1 MQRMRRYVPA
11 TLALILGF
19 TTSSCLIQ
27 GRQIK
32 RHGKVVTP
40 GAAPV
45 LQATTRD
52 ELTSR
57 IRNLYNAIDSFQATV
72 EMTPSYGS
80 VYKGQVTDIKDVRGY
95 VLFRKPDAI
104 RILGQVPIVRTKEF
118 EMASSGA
125 DFKVHIVSRNLFIEG
140 ASSAPPTG
148 KSGLE
153 NLRPEAFLSS
163 MLVRPPLAEI
173 ETPVLEDFTDED
185 NAVYILHLYRK
196 GPRGDLMLG
205 RNVSFDRIDL
215 SIVRQK
221 IFDEYGAIV
230 SDTRYSDWKPYSN
243 VMFPANIKIN
253 RPRDGY
259 GVGVQILEMQ
269 MNVPLTDDKFVLTQP
284 EGTQLRILGGASV
297 SGPAGD
303 TK

>member
-1 MQRMRRYVPA
+1 MRRTRRFAPVA
-11 TLALILGF
+11 LALILSF
-19 TTSSCLIQ
+19 TASSCLIS

-32 RHGKVVTP
+32 RHGKVVQP

-45 LQATTRD
+45 LQAATRD

-57 IRNLYNAIDSFQATV
+57 IRNLYNAIDGFQATV
-72 EMTPSYGS
+72 EMSPSYGS
-80 VYKGQVTDIKDVRGY
+80 VYKGQITDIKDVHGY

-104 RILGQVPIVRTKEF
+104 RILGQIPLVRSKEF
-118 EMASSGA
+118 EMVSNGP

-163 MLVRPPLAEI
+163 MLVRPPLPDI
-173 ETPVLEDFTDED
+173 ETPILEDFTDED
-185 NAVYILHLYRK
+185 DALYILHFLRK
-196 GPRGDLMLG
+196 GANGDLMLG
-205 RNVSFDRIDL
+205 RSVTFDRIDL

-221 IFDEYGAIV
+221 IFDERGTIV
-230 SDTRYSDWKPYSN
+230 SDTRYSGWQPYN
-243 VMFPANIKIN
+243 NIMFPAKVTIN

-269 MNVPLTDDKFVLTQP
+269 MNIPLTDDKFVMTQP
-284 EGTQLRILGGASV
+284 EGTQLRILGA
-297 SGPAGD
+297 PAAD
-303 TK
+303 AQAAPK

>member
-1 MQRMRRYVPA
+1 MRQCA
-11 TLALILGF
+11 LASLALILSF
-19 TTSSCLIQ
+19 TTSSCLIS

-32 RHGKVVTP
+32 RHGKVVQP

-45 LQATTRD
+45 LLASTRD
-52 ELTSR
+52 ELTIR
-57 IRNLYNAIDSFQATV
+57 IRNLYNAIDGFQATV
-72 EMTPSYGS
+72 DMTPSYGS
-80 VYKGQVTDIKDVRGY
+80 VYKGQITDIKDVHGY

-104 RILGQVPIVRTKEF
+104 RILGQIPIVRSKEF
-118 EMASSGA
+118 EMVSNGS

-140 ASSAPPTG
+140 SNSAPPTG
-148 KSGLE
+148 KSGIE

-163 MLVRPPLAEI
+163 MLIRPPEAGV

-185 NAVYILHLYRK
+185 DALYILHFLRK
-196 GPRGDLMLG
+196 GPNGELMLG
-205 RNVSFDRIDL
+205 RSVTFDRIDL

-221 IFDEYGAIV
+221 IFDERGTII
-230 SDTRYSDWKPYSN
+230 SDTRYSGWQPYNS
-243 VMFPANIKIN
+243 VMFPSKVTIN

-269 MNVPLTDDKFVLTQP
+269 MNIPLSDEKFLMTQP
-284 EGTQLRILGGASV
+284 EGTQLRVLGAPDGA
-297 SGPAGD
+297 